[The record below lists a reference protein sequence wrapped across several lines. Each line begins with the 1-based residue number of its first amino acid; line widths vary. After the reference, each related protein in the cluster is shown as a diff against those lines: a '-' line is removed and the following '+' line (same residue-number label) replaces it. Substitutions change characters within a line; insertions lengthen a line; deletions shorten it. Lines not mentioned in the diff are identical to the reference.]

1 MPKYSH
7 KSKRRI
13 NKVGG
18 FVVEK
23 KNQLQQPQL
32 QQPQL
37 QQPQLQQPQSNL
49 TSGTDDLNSCITAL
63 KNNGHPKIAK
73 MIEVIKTNI
82 DNGNFKKGNF
92 SPTQMIN
99 TLKTL
104 KTTGGKPKRKSVR
117 KSKRKSVRKSRRKLV
132 RKSRRKSVRK
142 SKRKS
147 RRKSKRKSRRKSVR
161 KSRRKSRRKN
171 LKGGVI
177 KSFVP
182 TPPPGSRT
190 SPLAPRRRRAML
202 SNVSYVEPE
211 SEIESYDLTSIY
223 DYLDPSVIKS
233 VIKKDRERID
243 KFDKGLSEM
252 SELDTDE
259 LEEEEDLKDEYDKL
273 LKEEEDLK
281 DLNISNIRKL
291 DDNTVKYIRRC
302 IRLMTTAREN
312 KNTKEHNFWKQ
323 KILDKLKE
331 KGIKS
336 SFTELKKI
344 MLEMKSKNN

>member
-23 KNQLQQPQL
+23 KN
-32 QQPQL
+32 QL

-132 RKSRRKSVRK
+132 
-142 SKRKS
+142 
-147 RRKSKRKSRRKSVR
+147 RKSRRKSVR